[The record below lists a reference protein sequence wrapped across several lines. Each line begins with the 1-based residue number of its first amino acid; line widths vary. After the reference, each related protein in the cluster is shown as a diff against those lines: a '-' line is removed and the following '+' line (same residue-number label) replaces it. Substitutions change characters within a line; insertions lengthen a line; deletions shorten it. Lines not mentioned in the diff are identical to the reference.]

1 LIPRDLIF
9 IFEWKEMEL
18 MLCGLPDIDLEDL
31 RENVEY
37 TNYTAESKIIIWL
50 WELLHSYDKSKRA
63 AFL

>member
-1 LIPRDLIF
+1 MDYLILIVINKKTIKYLF
-9 IFEWKEMEL
+9 IYFL
-18 MLCGLPDIDLEDL
+18 IITVEDL

>member
-1 LIPRDLIF
+1 VDYLILIVINKKTIKYLF
-9 IFEWKEMEL
+9 IYFL
-18 MLCGLPDIDLEDL
+18 IITVEDL